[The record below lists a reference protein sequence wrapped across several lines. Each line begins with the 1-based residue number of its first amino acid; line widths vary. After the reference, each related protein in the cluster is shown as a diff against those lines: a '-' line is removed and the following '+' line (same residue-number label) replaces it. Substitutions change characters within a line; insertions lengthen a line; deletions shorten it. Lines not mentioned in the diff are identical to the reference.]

1 MGDAGD
7 ERDAMAR
14 ALRLAVAGDRE
25 QVVALVQAAYAMYVE
40 RMGQQP
46 APMLADYGALIE
58 RGVVWVMAGEGRL
71 RGVIVMW
78 PEGDHLFLENVAVH
92 PDDQG
97 QGIGRR
103 LLAFADE
110 RARALELGAVELYTN
125 EAMTEN
131 LAFYPRLGFAE
142 YDRRTEDGYRRVY
155 MRKRLT

>member
-1 MGDAGD
+1 MTAG
-7 ERDAMAR
+7 E
-14 ALRLAVAGDRE
+14 LRPAVAGEGD
-25 QVVALVQAAYAMYVE
+25 QVTALVKAAYAMYVE

-46 APMLADYGALIE
+46 APMLADYGALID
-58 RGVVWVMAGEGRL
+58 RRVVWVAPAEDRL
-71 RGVIVMW
+71 RGVMVMW

-110 RARALELGAVELYTN
+110 QARALGLNAVELYTN

-142 YDRRTEDGYRRVY
+142 YARRAEDG
-155 MRKRLT
+155 TGGCTCASG